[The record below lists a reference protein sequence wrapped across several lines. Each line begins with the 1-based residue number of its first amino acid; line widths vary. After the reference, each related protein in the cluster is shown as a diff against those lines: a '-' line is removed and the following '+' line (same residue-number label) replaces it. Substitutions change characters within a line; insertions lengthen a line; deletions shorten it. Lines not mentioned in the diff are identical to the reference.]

1 MEDFASAANV
11 LYNYYKDTNGNAP
24 LASNDPI
31 FSGNYANWAR
41 LANSM
46 RLRVAIR
53 ISTAYPEMAKENA
66 EAAASHEAGLIEANN
81 DNAMMDCGSQ
91 TNPYQLAAVCW
102 GDLRVNA
109 NIVDYMN
116 GYGDPRMSK
125 YFNHSTFT
133 GHTQEY
139 VGMRSGED
147 GFAKSDVAGY
157 SIPAITGT
165 SKLLVFCAAETA
177 FLRAEGKLKNWS
189 VGNKSAKEYYEEGIK
204 LSMEQYGTTMPDNY
218 LTNTENRQYHIIMI
232 PEAMHIPSPTP
243 LPLHGMTTMKKKI
256 FSVSLLRNG

>member
-1 MEDFASAANV
+1 M
-11 LYNYYKDTNGNAP
+11 
-24 LASNDPI
+24 
-31 FSGNYANWAR
+31 
-41 LANSM
+41 
-46 RLRVAIR
+46 
-53 ISTAYPEMAKENA
+53 
-66 EAAASHEAGLIEANN
+66 
-81 DNAMMDCGSQ
+81 
-91 TNPYQLAAVCW
+91 AAVSW

-177 FLRAEGKLKNWS
+177 FLRAEGKQKNWS

-218 LTNTENRQYHIIMI
+218 LTNTEKPTVSHNNDPRGHAYTISNTVAVAWNDNNEEENLQRIITQKWI
-232 PEAMHIPSPTP
+232 ANYPLGLEAWAEYRRTGYPELYPCIDNLSPSGVDSKR
-243 LPLHGMTTMKKKI
+243 GMRRLRFPYTEVQNNH
-256 FSVSLLRNG
+256 SNYQQGVSYLKNGGPDNEATDLSWGKTN